1 MKTIFFSSENIDI
14 LEISFRL
21 IAYFDV
27 SNWNGTNNPLD
38 SIELAKNSPSLGFG
52 KKSEHKIKKIA

>member
-1 MKTIFFSSENIDI
+1 MLAFMKTIFFSSENIDI

-27 SNWNGTNNPLD
+27 SN
-38 SIELAKNSPSLGFG
+38 
-52 KKSEHKIKKIA
+52 